1 VIGLY
6 LHCADLQAR
15 AVGQCP
21 IRVIRRSK
29 HSSAEYSLFGLDVDV

>member
-1 VIGLY
+1 MIGLY
-6 LHCADLQAR
+6 LHCAGVQAR

-29 HSSAEYSLFGLDVDV
+29 HSSAEGSLFGLDVDV